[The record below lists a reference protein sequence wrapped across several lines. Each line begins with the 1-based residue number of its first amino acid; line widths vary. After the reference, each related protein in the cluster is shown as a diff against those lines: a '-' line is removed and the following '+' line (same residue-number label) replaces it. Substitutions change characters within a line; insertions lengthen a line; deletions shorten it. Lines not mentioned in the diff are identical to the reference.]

1 LGLDEEQVDQYLT
14 AFKTSRFIIQS
25 VFTHLV
31 ASEDPQQDD
40 FTSRQLKIF
49 EKLADTIQSAV
60 GYPILRHASNTAA
73 IHRHP
78 EAAYEMVRLGI
89 GLYGV
94 SSASGKSLPLKEAVE
109 LKTTIA
115 QIRRVKK
122 GESVGYGRSRLLE
135 KDTTIATIRIGYADG
150 FPRSL
155 GNGRGTV
162 LIRGIAYPTI
172 GNVCMDMTM
181 INLGDDDQIQV
192 DEDVLVFGRDHS
204 ITTIAQQAHSIPYEI
219 MTGISV
225 RVPRIYLSE

>member
-1 LGLDEEQVDQYLT
+1 
-14 AFKTSRFIIQS
+14 
-25 VFTHLV
+25 
-31 ASEDPQQDD
+31 
-40 FTSRQLKIF
+40 
-49 EKLADTIQSAV
+49 
-60 GYPILRHASNTAA
+60 
-73 IHRHP
+73 
-78 EAAYEMVRLGI
+78 
-89 GLYGV
+89 
-94 SSASGKSLPLKEAVE
+94 LKEAVE

-122 GESVGYGRSRLLE
+122 GESVGYGRSTLLE

-155 GNGRGTV
+155 GNGWGTV